1 MPIINWKYVRYSRH
15 NMMKQ
20 VLDTIKKA
28 LVSLKTKGTTPTSLE
43 QQVASVQKPTDG
55 HNHFLLSKF

>member
-1 MPIINWKYVRYSRH
+1 
-15 NMMKQ
+15 MMKQ